1 MAYFNKANYVENV
14 SYDHPYADYEPAN
27 EGNDGKNQRN
37 CGNHIDFKSLF
48 NMEEGVWGFSAVWS
62 VMFSG
67 AAFGTDISGVPH

>member
-27 EGNDGKNQRN
+27 ERNDGKNQRN

-48 NMEEGVWGFSAVWS
+48 NMEEGIWGVSACKEGDYYS
-62 VMFSG
+62 HN
-67 AAFGTDISGVPH
+67 TE